1 MHEGESIPSEEA
13 VSASAETVETHEDET
28 REETPVIDVHDAHHA
43 ANSWKEFFVHIA
55 TIVLGLLIAVGLEQ
69 TVEYFHHR
77 YEVAE
82 TRKALEI
89 ERRININHFAMQT
102 EEFHRFVPKLET
114 DLAIFRFL
122 KAHPHAPAEQWP
134 GRFSGTHLGPSLTYA
149 DARWNTAKQDNV
161 LVLMPGPEVQEYSI
175 LYGKLAGLNDNLA
188 AKEDA
193 IYESLKDWVQTPAPT
208 RMSPEQI
215 DHEIEVYSTA
225 LSLYYS
231 GAVAQRVLNDR
242 FPDFKPATTN
252 EDELRIAHVQDGA
265 DDDARKVD
273 EMKRRLRREDE
284 AVVGGGE
291 P

>member
-13 VSASAETVETHEDET
+13 VSASAETVEAGEDET
-28 REETPVIDVHDAHHA
+28 KEEAAVIDVHDAHHA
-43 ANSWKEFFVHIA
+43 ANSWKEFFIHIA

-161 LVLMPGPEVQEYSI
+161 LVLMPVRRCRSTRFFT
-175 LYGKLAGLNDNLA
+175 A
-188 AKEDA
+188 
-193 IYESLKDWVQTPAPT
+193 SWPA
-208 RMSPEQI
+208 
-215 DHEIEVYSTA
+215 
-225 LSLYYS
+225 
-231 GAVAQRVLNDR
+231 
-242 FPDFKPATTN
+242 
-252 EDELRIAHVQDGA
+252 
-265 DDDARKVD
+265 
-273 EMKRRLRREDE
+273 
-284 AVVGGGE
+284 
-291 P
+291 